1 METLQTIEEI
11 HRLFPTTGSNPAL
24 VTCNDFRYWVC
35 KYDRSPLNL
44 FNELIAA
51 KFAEIWRLMTPEV
64 CFIQVKQDHVPLQ
77 KFPQL
82 QYDLFDKECFGS
94 LYLEDSK
101 EINKRIVNDVKV
113 TDHHGLLITEKIP
126 SELTAHENVIYDMI
140 AHRLLEALSP
150 ACTKEITDIGLQA
163 LHYDFTLKGCK
174 ILEAGWRGIKE
185 KFTDED
191 GDPVQELPELKV
203 GDELKIKEASVLE
216 KKTKPPVPYT
226 EAGLLSAMENA
237 GKEIN
242 IEDERKALKD
252 IGIGTPATRASIIE
266 TLFKRD
272 YIRREKKSLIP
283 TDKGLQVYGAVKDR
297 KIADVAM
304 TAEWEMAL
312 QKIENN
318 EAYADAFHR
327 DMEAYA
333 TSITRELLD
342 TGIAKEKQPELTC
355 PKCKSHQLLIW
366 NKVVKCPDEACGWLQ
381 FRTVCGVPLSLT
393 DIESLVTQGKTNL
406 IKGMKSN
413 SGNKFN
419 AYMVMNDNAK
429 TSFEF
434 DNRKQKRK

>member
-1 METLQTIEEI
+1 M
-11 HRLFPTTGSNPAL
+11 
-24 VTCNDFRYWVC
+24 
-35 KYDRSPLNL
+35 
-44 FNELIAA
+44 
-51 KFAEIWRLMTPEV
+51 
-64 CFIQVKQDHVPLQ
+64 
-77 KFPQL
+77 
-82 QYDLFDKECFGS
+82 
-94 LYLEDSK
+94 
-101 EINKRIVNDVKV
+101 NDVKV

-191 GDPVQELPELKV
+191 SEPVQELPELKV

-216 KKTKPPVPYT
+216 KKTKPPVLYT

-237 GKEIN
+237 GKEIDN
-242 IEDERKALKD
+242 EDERKALKD

-283 TDKGLQVYGAVKDR
+283 TDKGLQVYGAVKDK

-318 EAYADAFHR
+318 EADAGAFHR
-327 DMEAYA
+327 EMEAYA

-342 TGIAKEKQPELTC
+342 TGIANEKQPELTC
-355 PKCKSHQLLIW
+355 PKCKSRQLLVW
-366 NKVVKCPDEACGWLQ
+366 NKVVKCPNEACGWLQ
-381 FRTVCGVPLSLT
+381 FRTVCGVPLSLA
-393 DIESLVTQGKTNL
+393 DIESLVTKGKTNL

-419 AYMVMNDNAK
+419 AYIVMNDKAE

-434 DNRKQKRK
+434 DNRKPKRK